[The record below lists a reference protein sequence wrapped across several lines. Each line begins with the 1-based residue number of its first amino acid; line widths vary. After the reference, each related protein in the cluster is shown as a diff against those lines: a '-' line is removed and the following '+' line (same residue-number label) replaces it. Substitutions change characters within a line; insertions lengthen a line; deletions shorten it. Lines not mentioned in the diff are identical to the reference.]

1 MDAIDRMMFYLRLIL
16 FTLLTCPLY
25 AEQTSIVLLAE
36 KDSPALNKLYK
47 KLQTIAPD
55 YQYSISTRSS
65 PLDVEADDF
74 VILVGSKVP
83 SYFDVSQ
90 HKRSI
95 GVLVT
100 QQQALELETQT
111 SIWVEPPLSRQLK
124 LADLVVPGDEKIGL
138 LVTNEKNKAEQ
149 LSKLSSSQKEMLKVV
164 NLSDYENINQALFNV
179 LKGTRLLL
187 GSYDNRIYNA
197 KNIKNILITSYR
209 QQKVLIGPSRA
220 YLKAGSF
227 ATTFSDLS
235 HVAMRILDVVNNFQ
249 KTGRWLAADY
259 NPYYRILFNQQVAR
273 SLNIRVMNDKVL
285 KERMRE
291 GS

>member
-1 MDAIDRMMFYLRLIL
+1 MMFYLRLIL
-16 FTLLTCPLY
+16 FIMLSCPLY

-47 KLQTIAPD
+47 KLQAIDPN
-55 YQYSISTRSS
+55 YKYSISTKSS
-65 PLDVEADDF
+65 PLDVEDNDF
-74 VILVGSKVP
+74 VILVGSKAP
-83 SYFDVSQ
+83 SYFNVSQ

-95 GVLVT
+95 SVLVT

-124 LADLVVPGDEKIGL
+124 LADLLVPGNNKIGL
-138 LVTNEKNKAEQ
+138 LVTSEKNKTEQ
-149 LSKLSSSQKEMLKVV
+149 LSRLSTSQKEMLKVV
-164 NLSDYENINQALFNV
+164 SLSDYENINQALFNV

-187 GSYDNRIYNA
+187 GSYDSRIYNA

-235 HVAMRILDVVNNFQ
+235 HVAKRVLEVVAQFQ
-249 KTGRWLAADY
+249 QDGVWLTAGY

-273 SLNIRVMNDKVL
+273 SLNIRVLNDELLEK
-285 KERMRE
+285 RMRE
-291 GS
+291 SSL

>member
-1 MDAIDRMMFYLRLIL
+1 MMFYLRLIL
-16 FTLLTCPLY
+16 FIMLSCPLY

-47 KLQTIAPD
+47 NLQTIAPG
-55 YQYSISTRSS
+55 YKYSISTKNS
-65 PLDVEADDF
+65 PITVKTDDF

-83 SYFDVSQ
+83 SYFSVSQ

-124 LADLVVPGDEKIGL
+124 LGDLVVPGDEKIGL

-149 LSKLSSSQKEMLKVV
+149 LSRLNSSQKEMLKVV

>member
-1 MDAIDRMMFYLRLIL
+1 MMFYLRFLLLIV
-16 FTLLTCPLY
+16 FSCPLY
-25 AEQTSIVLLAE
+25 AGQGSIVLLAE

-47 KLQTIAPD
+47 NLQAVAPNNK
-55 YQYSISTRSS
+55 YSISTKSS
-65 PLDVEADDF
+65 PLDVETDDF
-74 VILVGSKVP
+74 VILVGSKAP
-83 SYFDVSQ
+83 SYFDVSK

-95 GVLVT
+95 SVLLT
-100 QQQALELETQT
+100 QQQSLALPTQS
-111 SIWVEPPLSRQLK
+111 SIWVEPPLSRQLI
-124 LADLVVPGDEKIGL
+124 LADLLIPGDKKIGL
-138 LVTNEKNKAEQ
+138 LVTDDKNKAEQ
-149 LSKLSSSQKEMLKVV
+149 LSRLTESQKEVLKIV

-187 GSYDNRIYNA
+187 GSYDSRIYNA

-235 HVAMRILDVVNNFQ
+235 HVAKRILDVVNSFQ
-249 KTGRWLAADY
+249 ETGVWLKADY

-273 SLNIRVMNDKVL
+273 SLNIRVLNDEVL

-291 GS
+291 ASL